1 MSDLLI
7 ERKGAL
13 LTLRFNRPEK
23 KNAIT
28 KAMYMAMADALET
41 LDPAVRVVKFEG
53 VGGCFTAGNDL
64 KDFLG
69 EPPSDLNHPT
79 LRFIK
84 LLPKV
89 PVPMV
94 AQVEGPAIGI
104 GTTLLLH
111 CDLVVAATNAS
122 FAVPF
127 VKLGL
132 VPEAASSLLLPN
144 LMGHQRAAAML
155 LLGDTVDAVTAERFG
170 LVTHLVEPAALAETA
185 DRLVQ
190 KLMSLPPAALRET
203 KKLMKTDTAAQMDAE
218 LKVFLARLK
227 SEELKEAATAFLEK
241 RAPDFSRF

>member
-1 MSDLLI
+1 MSEVLI
-7 ERKGAL
+7 ERKGGL
-13 LTLRFNRPEK
+13 LSLRFNRPEK

-28 KAMYMAMADALET
+28 LDMYSALTDALEN
-41 LDPAVRVVKFEG
+41 LDPGVRVVKFSGE
-53 VGGCFTAGNDL
+53 GGCFTAGNDM
-64 KDFLG
+64 KAFLAA
-69 EPPSDLNHPT
+69 PPLDHSHPT

-94 AQVEGPAIGI
+94 AQVEGPAVGI

-132 VPEAASSLLLPN
+132 VPEAASSVLLPN
-144 LMGHQRAAAML
+144 LMGYQRAAAML
-155 LLGDTVDAVTAERFG
+155 LLGDTVDAQMAERFG
-170 LVTHLVEPAALAETA
+170 MVTHLVEPAALSETA

-190 KLMSLPPAALRET
+190 KLLSLPPTALRET
-203 KKLMKTDTAAQMDAE
+203 KKLMKGDVSAQMDAE
-218 LKVFLARLK
+218 IKMFVSLLK